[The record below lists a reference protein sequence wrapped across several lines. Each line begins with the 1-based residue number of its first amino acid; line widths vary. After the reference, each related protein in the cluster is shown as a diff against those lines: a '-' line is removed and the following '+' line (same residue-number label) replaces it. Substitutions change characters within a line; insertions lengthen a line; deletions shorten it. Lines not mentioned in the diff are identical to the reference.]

1 MVFEY
6 FLLLRFFLDLKST
19 KENGKASLVQEI
31 ILLGGVSLLGLL
43 MIVVMFLLIGTSLVF
58 LGLLELLCA
67 LI

>member
-43 MIVVMFLLIGTSLVF
+43 MIVVMFLLIGLLGYFWVF
-58 LGLLELLCA
+58 LSYFVP
-67 LI
+67 